1 MTFLNQV
8 KGLTGLTISS
18 SGTTP
23 TQDELS
29 QFLRDGVM
37 EVVNRIIEVRPDET
51 PKFCTTTEDTG
62 NSGVTVKGKIISVV
76 REHDSTEILRP
87 CTPILPADRYEA
99 TDKTSLKYRSKY
111 NPGYYILDQKIH
123 SIPASAGN
131 DNDLKVSQVSYDT
144 GLTHDDSESGIEN
157 FPREYSYLIPLYAA
171 IKSLE
176 AKMAEY
182 TIDEEDPELVQSLS
196 VNIAS
201 LKNSYQESFGIIA
214 PRQERRE
221 ERNES

>member
-1 MTFLNQV
+1 MPHNIILNEI
-8 KGLTGLTISS
+8 TIFSS
-18 SGTTP
+18 P
-23 TQDELS
+23 ICD
-29 QFLRDGVM
+29 
-37 EVVNRIIEVRPDET
+37 
-51 PKFCTTTEDTG
+51 
-62 NSGVTVKGKIISVV
+62 SV
-76 REHDSTEILRP
+76 P
-87 CTPILPADRYEA
+87 CC
-99 TDKTSLKYRSKY
+99 K
-111 NPGYYILDQKIH
+111 
-123 SIPASAGN
+123 SAGN
-131 DNDLKVSQVSYDT
+131 NNDLKVSQVSYDT

-201 LKNSYQESFGIIA
+201 LKNSYQEAFGIIA